1 VIQIRKRS
9 GEVISTDTSM
19 AVEFVDSLG
28 KLAAVIT
35 QSAGGSV
42 SFLTP
47 GDPVFN
53 AYARIQKLQTSK
65 VTIHEPFAANVNF

>member
-53 AYARIQKLQTSK
+53 AYARIQKMQVSK
-65 VTIHEPFAANVNF
+65 VTVHEPFEANVNF